1 MSNLGYLYAALG
13 VTWGL
18 IALYVYRLYRQQ
30 QRLQREPRRSSG
42 CTTGNNRKPSP

>member
-13 VTWGL
+13 ITWGL

-30 QRLQREPRRSSG
+30 QRLQRELEALQRLHDREQEEA
-42 CTTGNNRKPSP
+42 